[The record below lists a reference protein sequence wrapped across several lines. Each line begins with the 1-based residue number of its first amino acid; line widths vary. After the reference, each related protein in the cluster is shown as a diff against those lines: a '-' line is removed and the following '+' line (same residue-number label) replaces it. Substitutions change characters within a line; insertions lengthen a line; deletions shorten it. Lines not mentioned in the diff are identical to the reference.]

1 MAKKSEELIEKPVA
15 SKKRGRPSLKD
26 SKKKTTTKRKKTTKA
41 KSTKKTTTKK
51 STPKIV
57 NEQEVTTTE
66 VFVPENITTIETLIE
81 PVVEALSVA
90 EELSVESV
98 ENATPEIAQEAIVEV
113 TPEVSEV
120 KNEVPPVKKKRTIKI
135 KLNN

>member
-51 STPKIV
+51 CSV
-57 NEQEVTTTE
+57 NPTDY
-66 VFVPENITTIETLIE
+66 
-81 PVVEALSVA
+81 
-90 EELSVESV
+90 
-98 ENATPEIAQEAIVEV
+98 
-113 TPEVSEV
+113 
-120 KNEVPPVKKKRTIKI
+120 
-135 KLNN
+135 